1 MKSSIAHLCPS
12 FNMQRVVQEYA
23 VNFYFE
29 AHEHFQ
35 RLLADGASRARA
47 LAAWDARLRAA
58 WSQIRIQS
66 VEKVPTPELAVGSRI
81 RVRAWIRLGPIS
93 TSEVAVELYLGH
105 LDSAGEIANGVPLP
119 MEPAGQT
126 PEGLQIF
133 EASGVSCLES
143 GLHGYTVR
151 VLPFNADEA
160 RSFLPGL
167 IAWA

>member
-1 MKSSIAHLCPS
+1 
-12 FNMQRVVQEYA
+12 VVQEYA
-23 VNFYFE
+23 IDFYFE

-35 RLLADGASRARA
+35 RLLADNAARARA
-47 LAAWDARLRAA
+47 LAAWDARVRAA
-58 WSQIRIQS
+58 WPQVRVAS
-66 VEKVPTPELAVGSRI
+66 VEKAPDTELPVGSRI
-81 RVRAWIRLGPIS
+81 RVRAWIQLGPIS
-93 TSEVAVELYLGH
+93 PGEVSVELYLGR
-105 LDSAGEIANGVPLP
+105 LNSTGEISKGVPLP

-126 PEGLQIF
+126 PEGLHVF

-151 VLPFNADEA
+151 ILPFHPDEA